1 MAEHIIIEG
10 ITPSVDGG
18 RYPVKTVA
26 GRPVVVEA
34 DAFRDGHDKIRVVL
48 KWKREK
54 DRSFQSA
61 PMEPL
66 GNDRFRGEFTPREN
80 TRYQY
85 TVEAWT
91 DHFGSWLDELT
102 KKVGAHLDVNGEVLE
117 GVALVREARTK
128 ARSNDKIALTS
139 FAEQLEEA
147 RADGAQALSLARAE
161 RLGELMLRYAP
172 KPDRV
177 AHSPALDLVVDRER
191 ALVGAWYEFFP
202 RSAGKVPG
210 KPSTFREAEGR
221 LADIRDMGFD
231 VVYLPP
237 IHPIGITNRKGKN
250 NSLKAEAGDV
260 GSPWAI
266 GGRDGGHDAVNAEL
280 GTITDF
286 DRFVAAAHA
295 HDLEVALDFAIQC
308 SPDHP
313 WITQHP
319 EWFFRRPD
327 GTIKYAENP
336 PKKYQ
341 DVHHVNFDTPNPE
354 ELWEALRGV
363 VELWVDHGVRI
374 FRVDNPHTKAFPFW
388 KWLIAHVHARDPGII
403 FLAEAFTRP
412 KIMQSLAKIGFS
424 QSYTY
429 FTWRNTRDELVEY
442 MTELT
447 RTEMRHYYRPAFW
460 TNTPDILPPILQH
473 GGRAAFQMRFV
484 LAATLSPTY
493 GIYSGYELCE
503 NAALPGKEEY
513 LDSEKY
519 EIKVRDWNQAGNI
532 KDLIRRVNRIRRE
545 HEALRHLSNVEFCRT
560 DNPSL
565 LSYVK
570 RTGDDILICVVNL
583 DPHNAH
589 AGTVSVAMPTLGLP
603 WNGRYDVVDLLTGER
618 FNWGEHNYVW
628 LDPRVR
634 VPAHILHIQS

>member
-1 MAEHIIIEG
+1 MAEHITIEG
-10 ITPSVDGG
+10 LTPAVDGG
-18 RYPVKTVA
+18 RYPVKTVV
-26 GRPVVVEA
+26 GRQVVVEA
-34 DAFRDGHDKIRVVL
+34 DAFRDGHDRIRVVL
-48 KWKREK
+48 KWKRER
-54 DRSFQSA
+54 DRSFQTA
-61 PMEPL
+61 PMDAL
-66 GNDRFRGEFTPREN
+66 GNDRFRGEFVPREN

-91 DHFGSWLDELT
+91 DHFASWLDELE
-102 KKVGAHLDVNGEVLE
+102 KKVAARLDVRSCVLE
-117 GVALVREARTK
+117 GVALVREARGK
-128 ARSNDKIALTS
+128 ARSSDKTALTS
-139 FAEQLEEA
+139 FAEQLEESAAAGEQALHLA
-147 RADGAQALSLARAE
+147 RADK
-161 RLGELMLRYAP
+161 LGELMLRYAP

-191 ALVGAWYEFFP
+191 ALVGAWYELFP
-202 RSAGKVPG
+202 RSAGRVPG
-210 KPSTFREAEGR
+210 KHATLREAEGR

-237 IHPIGITNRKGKN
+237 IHPIGVTNRKGKN
-250 NSLKAEAGDV
+250 NVLKCEPDDV

-266 GGRDGGHDAVNAEL
+266 GAREGGHDAVHPDL

-313 WITQHP
+313 WIAQHP
-319 EWFFRRPD
+319 EWFIQRPD
-327 GTIKYAENP
+327 GSIKYAENP
-336 PKKYQ
+336 PKTYE
-341 DVHHVNFDTPNPE
+341 DVHHLNFDAPNVE
-354 ELWEALRGV
+354 ELWQALLSV
-363 VELWVDHGVRI
+363 VEHWVDHGVRI

-388 KWLIAHVHARDPGII
+388 KWLIAHVHARDPGVV

-412 KIMQSLAKIGFS
+412 KVMQHLAKIGFS

-442 MTELT
+442 LTELT
-447 RTEMRHYYRPAFW
+447 RTEMRHYFRPNFFA
-460 TNTPDILPPILQH
+460 NTPDILPPILQH

-503 NAALPGKEEY
+503 NAALPGREEY

-532 KDLIRRVNRIRRE
+532 KDLIRRVNRLRSE
-545 HEALRHLSNVEFCRT
+545 HEALRTLANLDFART
-560 DNPSL
+560 DNEQL
-565 LSYVK
+565 LAYVK
-570 RTGDDILICVVNL
+570 RAGTDIIICVVNL
-583 DPHNAH
+583 DPHNAQI
-589 AGTVSVAMPTLGLP
+589 GTASIDMRLLGLP
-603 WNGRYDVVDLLTGER
+603 SNGRYDVVDLVTGER
-618 FNWGEHNYVW
+618 FNWGEHNYVR
-628 LDPRVR
+628 LDPGAR
-634 VPAHILHIQS
+634 VPAHILHVQR